1 VKPLLGILLKL
12 ISALAFTVMAA
23 EMKIVSARYPIGEIV
38 FFRSLFALVP
48 LLVWLAWQGHLIDS
62 IRTRNP
68 KGHLVRGAIG
78 CCGMFSGFAALSLL
92 PLPDAVALGYA
103 VPLIVVALAGFLLK
117 EKVGAYRW
125 SAVAIGF
132 VGVVI
137 MLAPQIGQATAD
149 ATYTLGAGIA
159 LFASFCNAGAVIQV
173 RRLTETEETG
183 AIVLYFSLL
192 TTVMGLATI
201 VFGWRMPDLMD
212 GILLV
217 SIGVLGGIGQILVT
231 QSYRYA
237 DTSVIAPFEYTTMIW
252 ALLIGWFLFGDLP
265 SVAVLVG
272 AAIVAVAGV
281 LVLWGES
288 ARARSR
294 NRRVEANARR
304 PGNG

>member
-1 VKPLLGILLKL
+1 
-12 ISALAFTVMAA
+12 
-23 EMKIVSARYPIGEIV
+23 
-38 FFRSLFALVP
+38 
-48 LLVWLAWQGHLIDS
+48 
-62 IRTRNP
+62 
-68 KGHLVRGAIG
+68 
-78 CCGMFSGFAALSLL
+78 
-92 PLPDAVALGYA
+92 
-103 VPLIVVALAGFLLK
+103 
-117 EKVGAYRW
+117 
-125 SAVAIGF
+125 VAIGF

>member
-1 VKPLLGILLKL
+1 
-12 ISALAFTVMAA
+12 
-23 EMKIVSARYPIGEIV
+23 
-38 FFRSLFALVP
+38 
-48 LLVWLAWQGHLIDS
+48 
-62 IRTRNP
+62 
-68 KGHLVRGAIG
+68 
-78 CCGMFSGFAALSLL
+78 
-92 PLPDAVALGYA
+92 
-103 VPLIVVALAGFLLK
+103 
-117 EKVGAYRW
+117 
-125 SAVAIGF
+125 
-132 VGVVI
+132 
-137 MLAPQIGQATAD
+137 
-149 ATYTLGAGIA
+149 
-159 LFASFCNAGAVIQV
+159 
-173 RRLTETEETG
+173 
-183 AIVLYFSLL
+183 
-192 TTVMGLATI
+192 MGLATDRLRLAHARPH
-201 VFGWRMPDLMD
+201 GR
-212 GILLV
+212 ILLV